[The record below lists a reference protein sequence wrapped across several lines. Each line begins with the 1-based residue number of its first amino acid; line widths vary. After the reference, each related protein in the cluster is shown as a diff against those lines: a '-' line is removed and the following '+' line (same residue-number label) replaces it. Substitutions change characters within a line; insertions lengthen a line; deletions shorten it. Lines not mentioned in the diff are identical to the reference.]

1 MRSGAARGGCLVE
14 RAREAGH
21 PPGMTSLHARSLAST
36 LLVALALA
44 GCPGTTTTDDAG
56 PPPLDAL
63 ASPDSPLPADDA
75 AVEDACWCTGDAPP
89 PIDAARADVGPVN
102 DAGPVLG
109 DSLIANDCGPA
120 DGLALRLTISAF
132 LELASCSADPTRA
145 STAFYIH
152 DLGGATLPPT
162 AGTTITSTTA
172 SSSGTASS
180 CPGGSP
186 PCRVTEDWTLTFDTY
201 ATDGGATGQYMIRW
215 VGGEVST
222 GTFDAT
228 RCSTGPL
235 MCG

>member
-1 MRSGAARGGCLVE
+1 
-14 RAREAGH
+14 
-21 PPGMTSLHARSLAST
+21 MTSLHVRIST
-36 LLVALALA
+36 SALLVAFALA

-56 PPPLDAL
+56 PPAPDAL
-63 ASPDSPLPADDA
+63 ASPDSPLPANDA
-75 AVEDACWCTGDAPP
+75 AVEDACWCAGDAPP
-89 PIDAARADVGPVN
+89 PLDAAPPAGGPAN
-102 DAGPVLG
+102 APRPRTRDWHHP
-109 DSLIANDCGPA
+109 NDCGPA

-132 LELASCSADPTRA
+132 LELSSCSADPTRA

-162 AGTTITSTTA
+162 AGSTITSTTA
-172 SSSGTASS
+172 SSNGTASS

-186 PCRVTEDWTLTFDTY
+186 PCRVTEDWTITFDSY
-201 ATDGGATGQYMIRW
+201 AADGGATGQYTIRW